1 VQASNQRSE
10 PVFLEILQAVTGIF
24 VVVYDG
30 QHALKYTLGRA
41 REVVGPGVNFKWPIF
56 QRFRVVDTKDTTI
69 DLEPQIIQ
77 LCDDLVYEVGAKAVY
92 QIVDI
97 RKALIEIDNL
107 VTGLKN
113 RLVLIVQRVVRA
125 QTRQTVRD
133 MTSMI
138 GAVTEELQAVEEQWG
153 VKFHEF
159 GFSTFSP
166 SPETLEITQL
176 RKLAEE
182 KLELFKRL
190 HGEVGLSEEAAVAL
204 ISGAVITV
212 RGQEPMTLAKEPKQ
226 AVLPATPP
234 GVEGFSGVDGNLSSA
249 GQGQPEMKP

>member
-1 VQASNQRSE
+1 MFME
-10 PVFLEILQAVTGIF
+10 FLQAITGIF

-30 QHALKYTLGRA
+30 QHALKFTLGRA
-41 REVVGPGVNFKWPIF
+41 QNIVGPGVNFKWPIF

-77 LCDDLVYEVGAKAVY
+77 LSDDLVYEVGAKAVY
-92 QIVDI
+92 QIVNV

-125 QTRQTVRD
+125 QDRQSVRD
-133 MTSMI
+133 MAQMI
-138 GAVTEELQAVEEQWG
+138 RSVREELRPVEEQWG

-182 KLELFKRL
+182 KLQLYRCFREEM
-190 HGEVGLSEEAAVAL
+190 GISDEAAVAL
-204 ISGAVITV
+204 ISGAVMAV
-212 RGQEPMTLAKEPKQ
+212 RSEHAPASPRKEPTEP
-226 AVLPATPP
+226 AVPDARYP
-234 GVEGFSGVDGNLSSA
+234 EGMPTTVDGDQSA
-249 GQGQPEMKP
+249 GAGPSPQEVRP

>member
-1 VQASNQRSE
+1 M
-10 PVFLEILQAVTGIF
+10 FMEILQAITGIF

-30 QHALKYTLGRA
+30 QHALKFTLGRA
-41 REVVGPGVNFKWPIF
+41 QGIVGPGVNFKWPII

-77 LCDDLVYEVGAKAVY
+77 LSDDLVYEVGAKAVY
-92 QIVDI
+92 QVVNV

-107 VTGLKN
+107 VVGLKN

-125 QTRQTVRD
+125 QNRQSVRE
-133 MTSMI
+133 MARMI
-138 GAVTEELQAVEEQWG
+138 EAVQKELRAVEEQWG
-153 VKFHEF
+153 VQFHEF

-182 KLELFKRL
+182 KLLLYQRFRQEM
-190 HGEVGLSEEAAVAL
+190 GLSEEAAVAL
-204 ISGAVITV
+204 ISGAVIAV
-212 RGQEPMTLAKEPKQ
+212 RGQEAPPPPRKAPQ
-226 AVLPATPP
+226 DGAPAQTPP
-234 GVEGFSGVDGNLSSA
+234 GEAGGEPVPVVFPATDGNGPHEA
-249 GQGQPEMKP
+249 RP

>member
-1 VQASNQRSE
+1 M
-10 PVFLEILQAVTGIF
+10 FMEILQAFTGIF

-30 QHALKYTLGRA
+30 QHALKFTLGRA
-41 REVVGPGVNFKWPIF
+41 QSVVGPGVNFKWPII

-77 LCDDLVYEVGAKAVY
+77 LSDDLVYEVGAKAVY
-92 QIVDI
+92 QIVDLH
-97 RKALIEIDNL
+97 KALIEIDNL

-125 QTRQTVRD
+125 QTRQSVRD
-133 MTSMI
+133 MAKMI
-138 GAVTEELQAVEEQWG
+138 RAVQEELRPVEDEWG

-176 RKLAEE
+176 SKLAEE
-182 KLELFKRL
+182 KLHLYQRFRQEL
-190 HGEVGLSEEAAVAL
+190 GLSEQAAVAL
-204 ISGAVITV
+204 IAGAVITV
-212 RGQEPMTLAKEPKQ
+212 RGQEAPPVQDKEQKEAPAAPGASGEAAPGEAATGGSAKTEANP
-226 AVLPATPP
+226 
-234 GVEGFSGVDGNLSSA
+234 
-249 GQGQPEMKP
+249 

>member
-1 VQASNQRSE
+1 MFME
-10 PVFLEILQAVTGIF
+10 FLQAITGIF

-30 QHALKYTLGRA
+30 QHALKFTLGRA
-41 REVVGPGVNFKWPIF
+41 QNVVGPGVNFKWPIF

-77 LCDDLVYEVGAKAVY
+77 LSDDLVYEVGAKAVY
-92 QIVDI
+92 QIADV

-125 QTRQTVRD
+125 QNRQTVRD
-133 MTSMI
+133 MVRMI
-138 GAVTEELQAVEEQWG
+138 EAVKEELRPVEQQWG

-176 RKLAEE
+176 RKLAGE
-182 KLELFKRL
+182 KLRLYKRFHRKL
-190 HGEVGLSEEAAVAL
+190 GLSEDAAVAL
-204 ISGAVITV
+204 ISGAVIAV
-212 RGQEPMTLAKEPKQ
+212 RSEEAPPPVKEPEEG
-226 AVLPATPP
+226 APAAALRP
-234 GVEGFSGVDGNLSSA
+234 EGTAAEGDGDHKA
-249 GQGQPEMKP
+249 PDGQGQHEVQP

>member
-1 VQASNQRSE
+1 M
-10 PVFLEILQAVTGIF
+10 FMEILGFFTGIF

-30 QHALKYTLGRA
+30 QHALKFTLGRA
-41 REVVGPGVNFKWPIF
+41 QGVVGPGINFKWPII
-56 QRFRVVDTKDTTI
+56 QRYRVVDTKDTTI

-77 LCDDLVYEVGAKAVY
+77 LSDDLVYEVGAKAVY
-92 QIVDI
+92 QIVDV

-125 QTRQTVRD
+125 QTRQSVRD
-133 MTSMI
+133 MAKMI
-138 GAVTEELQAVEEQWG
+138 QLVREELRPVEQQWG
-153 VKFHEF
+153 VKIHEF

-182 KLELFKRL
+182 KLQLYQRFRNDL
-190 HGEVGLSEEAAVAL
+190 GLGEEAAVAL
-204 ISGAVITV
+204 ISGAVIAV
-212 RGQEPMTLAKEPKQ
+212 RSQETSLHARPEPKVEATAADS
-226 AVLPATPP
+226 AVAAGGAGLGGPNATTPQ
-234 GVEGFSGVDGNLSSA
+234 E
-249 GQGQPEMKP
+249 ERR